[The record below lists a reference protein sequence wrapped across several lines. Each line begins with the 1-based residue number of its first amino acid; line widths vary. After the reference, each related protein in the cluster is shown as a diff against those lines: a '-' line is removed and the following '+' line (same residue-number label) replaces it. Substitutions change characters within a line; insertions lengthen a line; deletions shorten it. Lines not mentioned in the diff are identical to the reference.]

1 MHRYSSDNNV
11 ERKKELLVKLSIGR
25 MQISLKKKMSYEDI
39 LKNKKQNV
47 NLLINKVIHIFSKI
61 KFNIN

>member
-25 MQISLKKKMSYEDI
+25 MQISLKKKMYEDI

-61 KFNIN
+61 QFNIN